1 MKRLVEYFEKSGP
14 QNTRACIDIL
24 YKLVHDEGYKDV
36 IVAST
41 SGKTGAMAA
50 RTLQGEDVNLV
61 IVAHSVGFLGPNQD
75 QFSDDAYQE
84 IVRLGGHIYKG
95 TILTHSI
102 ETALAKEF
110 SGTYPT
116 LLVANTLRRLGQ
128 GMKVCCEIVMEA
140 TDAGL
145 IAEGKEVV
153 AVAGTAK
160 GADTV
165 AIIRSAASKR
175 FLDLY
180 VAQIVLVHFRH
191 SINE

>member
-1 MKRLVEYFEKSGP
+1 MKRLVEYFEKPGH
-14 QNTRACIDIL
+14 QNTQACIDIV

-36 IVAST
+36 VVAST
-41 SGKTGAMAA
+41 SGKTGATAA
-50 RTLQGEDVNLV
+50 RTLQGMDVNLV
-61 IVAHSVGFLGPNQD
+61 IVGHSVGFLGPNQD
-75 QFSDDAYQE
+75 QFSEDAYQE
-84 IVRLGGHIYKG
+84 IIRLGAHIYKG

-110 SGTYPT
+110 SGSYPT
-116 LLVANTLRRLGQ
+116 ILVANTLRRLGQ
-128 GMKVCCEIVMEA
+128 GIKVCCEIVMEA
-140 TDAGL
+140 ADAGL

-165 AIIRSAASKR
+165 AIIKSAASKR

-180 VAQIVLVHFRH
+180 VAQIVAKPG
-191 SINE
+191 

>member
-1 MKRLVEYFEKSGP
+1 MKRLVEYFEKPGH
-14 QNTRACIDIL
+14 QNTQDCIDIV

-50 RTLQGEDVNLV
+50 RTLQDMDVNLV

-75 QFSDDAYQE
+75 QFSEDSYQE
-84 IVRLGGHIYKG
+84 IIRLGAHIYKG

-110 SGTYPT
+110 SGSYPT
-116 LLVANTLRRLGQ
+116 ILVANTLRRLGQ
-128 GMKVCCEIVMEA
+128 GIKVCCEIVMEA
-140 TDAGL
+140 ADAGL

-165 AIIRSAASKR
+165 AIIKSAASKR

-180 VAQIVLVHFRH
+180 VAQIVAKPG
-191 SINE
+191 

>member
-1 MKRLVEYFEKSGP
+1 MKRLVEYFEKPGP
-14 QNTRACIDIL
+14 QNTQACMDIL
-24 YKLVHDEGYKDV
+24 YKLIHDEGYKDAL
-36 IVAST
+36 VAST
-41 SGKTGAMAA
+41 SGKTGSMAA

-61 IVAHSVGFLGPNQD
+61 VVAHSVGFLEPNQD
-75 QFSDDAYQE
+75 QFTDNSYQE
-84 IVRLGGHIYKG
+84 IIELGAHIHKG

-128 GMKVCCEIVMEA
+128 GTKVCCEIVMEA

-165 AIIRSAASKR
+165 AIIKSAASKR

-180 VAQIVLVHFRH
+180 VRQIVAKPG
-191 SINE
+191 

>member
-1 MKRLVEYFEKSGP
+1 MKRLVEYFEKPGP
-14 QNTRACIDIL
+14 QNTQACMDIL
-24 YKLVHDEGYKDV
+24 HKLVNDEGYKDAV
-36 IVAST
+36 VAST
-41 SGKTGAMAA
+41 SGQTGVKAA
-50 RTLQGEDVNLV
+50 RALRGEDVNLV
-61 IVAHSVGFLGPNQD
+61 VVAHSVGFIEPNQD
-75 QFSDDAYQE
+75 QFSDDAYEE
-84 IVRLGGHIYKG
+84 IIRLGAHIYKG

-128 GMKVCCEIVMEA
+128 GIKVCCEIVMEA

-165 AIIRSAASKR
+165 AIIKSAASKR

-180 VAQIVLVHFRH
+180 VAQIVAKPLR
-191 SINE
+191 

>member
-1 MKRLVEYFEKSGP
+1 MKRVVEYFEKPGH
-14 QNTRACIDIL
+14 QNTQACMDIL
-24 YKLVHDEGYKDV
+24 YKLVHDEEYKDV
-36 IVAST
+36 VVAST
-41 SGKTGAMAA
+41 SGKTGTMAA

-84 IVRLGGHIYKG
+84 IIGLGAHIYKG
-95 TILTHSI
+95 TIVTHSI

-110 SGTYPT
+110 SGSYPT

-128 GMKVCCEIVMEA
+128 GIKVCCEIVMEA
-140 TDAGL
+140 ADAGL

-165 AIIRSAASKR
+165 AIIKSAASKR

-180 VAQIVLVHFRH
+180 LAQIVAKPG
-191 SINE
+191 

>member
-1 MKRLVEYFEKSGP
+1 V
-14 QNTRACIDIL
+14 DIL
-24 YKLVHDEGYKDV
+24 AALVQDEGFKDV
-36 IVAST
+36 VVAST
-41 SGKTGAMAA
+41 SGETGLVTA
-50 RTLQGEDVNLV
+50 RRLQGKGVNLV
-61 IVAHSVGFLGPNQD
+61 VVAHSAGFLGPNQD
-75 QFSDDAYQE
+75 QFSADAYQE
-84 IVRLGGHIYKG
+84 ITWLGGRVYKG

-110 SGTYPT
+110 SGSYPT
-116 LLVANTLRRLGQ
+116 ILIANTLRRLGQ

-140 TDAGL
+140 VDGGL

-165 AIIRSAASKR
+165 AIIKSAASKR

-180 VAQIVLVHFRH
+180 VSQIVAKPR
-191 SINE
+191 